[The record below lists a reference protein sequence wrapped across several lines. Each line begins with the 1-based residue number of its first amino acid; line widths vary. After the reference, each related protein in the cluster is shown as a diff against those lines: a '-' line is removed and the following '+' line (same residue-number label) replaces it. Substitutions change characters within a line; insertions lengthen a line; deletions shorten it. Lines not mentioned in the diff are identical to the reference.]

1 VEFEIHEAFFRFQK
15 LPLFDDRRQDQP
27 TIGSLLAAGPMIVK
41 ANRAV
46 ANPPPN
52 IKIWVRIKNMADLRF
67 VFAVLPKPC

>member
-1 VEFEIHEAFFRFQK
+1 MTANYPV
-15 LPLFDDRRQDQP
+15 
-27 TIGSLLAAGPMIVK
+27 IGSLLAAGPITVK

-67 VFAVLPKPC
+67 VFAVLSKPC